1 MIQERIFTNMNQLI
15 MVRGRTGK
23 ITVSP
28 SRTEA
33 VVCNRCEYQFPE
45 IVGSD
50 ISTNNNCIFHIS
62 TVNVVSIVVGDCIK
76 KIGSLCAYFL
86 IWYPWWKPRWK
97 MVWLGFSIYE
107 ARPLMYQTNQYSPY
121 NIQVFMMKKVKNQ
134 HKWPAHITPEAIR
147 SFLSF
152 VMIVQIDQADP

>member
-1 MIQERIFTNMNQLI
+1 MNQLI

-62 TVNVVSIVVGDCIK
+62 TVIVVSIVVGDCIK
-76 KIGSLCAYFL
+76 KIGSLCAYFVD
-86 IWYPWWKPRWK
+86 
-97 MVWLGFSIYE
+97 MVSLVK
-107 ARPLMYQTNQYSPY
+107 T
-121 NIQVFMMKKVKNQ
+121 QVENGMSRLFN
-134 HKWPAHITPEAIR
+134 
-147 SFLSF
+147 L
-152 VMIVQIDQADP
+152 